1 MKMTMEICVWATL
14 HRHILSAQ
22 KNGMNKTRVAAA
34 SGHRE
39 WYRNG
44 DMRTNARG
52 TKGQIRE
59 QWILSQRRYMDFSH
73 IVVGCQNA
81 RPEMQQ
87 VEEAISMND
96 VNIVLWGREFH
107 LPVSYSWYPGEQVT
121 DSQKKSVQDFCA
133 GNNAGEMLEQLK
145 KYVADKSDGQVE
157 VAEIDNI
164 FRYVMPK
171 CLYVPR
177 TDDLQVAVLCN
188 YKFDMEHGI
197 AIVFKNGR
205 FAEIGAQD
213 IVL

>member
-1 MKMTMEICVWATL
+1 
-14 HRHILSAQ
+14 
-22 KNGMNKTRVAAA
+22 
-34 SGHRE
+34 
-39 WYRNG
+39 
-44 DMRTNARG
+44 
-52 TKGQIRE
+52 
-59 QWILSQRRYMDFSH
+59 MDFSH

-197 AIVFKNGR
+197 AIVFKNGK